1 LKVTF
6 ASGVPEPVHF
16 MREKDPETA
25 HTKLSAV
32 TCFLAPLSAATLSAA
47 TGSVWAPEIMRV
59 RGMETSHSTLS
70 S

>member
-1 LKVTF
+1 
-6 ASGVPEPVHF
+6 